1 VGTTRGQGPPNPLR
15 PAKCANVR
23 DVLIIGAGP
32 AGLAAAARLA
42 AQGRDAL
49 VLEEHAVVGQPAHC
63 TGVLGHD
70 AFAELDLPR
79 EAILSITRSAAFRAG
94 HGEPVL
100 IESDRV
106 VATVVDRPRFDA
118 ALAVKAQAAGAELR
132 TGARVDSVTIDAGGV
147 TAAVRGF
154 APVRARALVLACGA
168 NYRFN
173 RALGLGIPRAYV
185 QSAQVETPFAPLPHI
200 DVRMGRALA
209 PAGFAWAVPFLRGDV
224 PYARLGLL
232 CESGARARFGA
243 FFAQMACEHGTPGAP
258 PPPRLK
264 MLPMGPVSRTF
275 ADRVLAVGDA
285 AGLVKPT
292 TGGGIYY
299 GLLSGFYAAETLD
312 DCLRTG
318 RLDERGLRAYET
330 RWRERIG
337 PDIRAGLAF
346 RRLASR
352 LGDRGIHALVELARV
367 DGIVPLLK
375 ETADFNWHRRAALAL
390 LRHPAFRR
398 AVISSIWS

>member
-1 VGTTRGQGPPNPLR
+1 MRDL
-15 PAKCANVR
+15 R

-42 AQGRDAL
+42 RDGHDAL
-49 VLEEHAVVGQPAHC
+49 VLEEHPEVGRPAHC

-70 AFAELDLPR
+70 AFGELDLPR
-79 EAILSITRSAAFRAG
+79 DTILSITRSAAFRAG

-100 IESDRV
+100 VESDRV
-106 VATVVDRPRFDA
+106 IATVVDRPRFDA
-118 ALAVKAQAAGAELR
+118 ALGARAREAGAELR
-132 TGARVDSVTIDAGGV
+132 TGARVDAITVDATGV
-147 TAAVRGF
+147 TATLRDAP
-154 APVRARALVLACGA
+154 PVRARVLVLACGA

-185 QSAQVETPFAPLPHI
+185 QSAQIEMPFAPLAHI
-200 DVRMGRALA
+200 DVRLGRALA
-209 PAGFAWAVPFLRGDV
+209 PAGFAWAVPFVRGDV

-232 CESGARARFGA
+232 CDHGARPRFGS
-243 FFAQMACEHGTPGAP
+243 FYTQLSREHGWTEEQMPAP
-258 PPPRLK
+258 RMK
-264 MLPMGPVSRTF
+264 MLPLGPVRKTV
-275 ADRVLAVGDA
+275 ADRVIAVGDA

-299 GLLSGFYAAETLD
+299 GLLSGVYAAETLHA
-312 DCLRTG
+312 CLATDS
-318 RLDERGLRAYET
+318 LAERDLRPYEA

-346 RRLASR
+346 RKLASR
-352 LGDRGIHALVELARV
+352 VGDRGIDALVELARV